1 MVDKVRKHF
10 VRIVTDNEISRDD
23 IVDFFDVVQSVV
35 PTKVFSSF
43 DGNGNKVKAEVVH
56 YESDDVQVYEV
67 LTEEDTSAEEGTQ
80 IADILAEELKVKNWD
95 FEASTEY

>member
-10 VRIVTDNEISRDD
+10 VRIVTEDEISRDD
-23 IVDFFDVVQSVV
+23 VVDFFDVVQSVV

-43 DGNGNKVKAEVVH
+43 DGSGNKIKAEVVH

-67 LTEEDTSAEEGTQ
+67 LTEEDITQEEGTE
-80 IADILAEELKVKNWD
+80 IANILAEELKVVDWD

>member
-10 VRIVTDNEISRDD
+10 VRIVTENAISRDD
-23 IVDFFDVVQSVV
+23 VVDFFDVVQSVV

-43 DGNGNKVKAEVVH
+43 DGSGNRIKAEVVH

-67 LTEEDTSAEEGTQ
+67 LTEEDITQEEGTE
-80 IADILAEELKVKNWD
+80 IAKILAEELKVVDWD

>member
-10 VRIVTDNEISRDD
+10 VRIVTENEISRDD
-23 IVDFFDVVQSVV
+23 VVDFFDVVQSVV

-43 DGNGNKVKAEVVH
+43 DGSGNRIKAEVVH

-67 LTEEDTSAEEGTQ
+67 LTEEDITQEEGTE
-80 IADILAEELKVKNWD
+80 IATILAEELKVVDWD

>member
-43 DGNGNKVKAEVVH
+43 DGSGNKVKAEVVH

-67 LTEEDTSAEEGTQ
+67 LTEEDISVEEGST
-80 IADILAEELKVKNWD
+80 IADILSAELKVEDWD

>member
-23 IVDFFDVVQSVV
+23 IVDFFDVVQSVT
-35 PTKVFSSF
+35 PTKVFSSY
-43 DGNGNKVKAEVVH
+43 DGSGNKVKAEVVH

-67 LTEEDTSAEEGTQ
+67 LTQEDITAEEGSE
-80 IADILAEELKVKNWD
+80 IADILAAELNVENWD

>member
-10 VRIVTDNEISRDD
+10 VRIVTEDEISRDD
-23 IVDFFDVVQSVV
+23 VVDFFDVVQSVV

-43 DGNGNKVKAEVVH
+43 DGGGNRIKAEVVH

-67 LTEEDTSAEEGTQ
+67 LTEEDITQDEGTE
-80 IADILAEELKVKNWD
+80 IAKILAEELKVVDWD

>member
-1 MVDKVRKHF
+1 MVGKVRKHF
-10 VRIVTDNEISRDD
+10 VRIVTEDEISRDD
-23 IVDFFDVVQSVV
+23 VVDFFDVVQSVV

-43 DGNGNKVKAEVVH
+43 DGSGNRIKAEVVH

-67 LTEEDTSAEEGTQ
+67 LTEEDITQEEGTE
-80 IADILAEELKVKNWD
+80 IANILAEELKVVDWD

>member
-10 VRIVTDNEISRDD
+10 VRIVVEDEISRDD
-23 IVDFFDVVQSVV
+23 IVDFFDIVQSVV

-43 DGNGNKVKAEVVH
+43 DSSGNKVKAEVVH

-67 LTEEDTSAEEGTQ
+67 LTQDDISAEEGTQ
-80 IADILAEELKVKNWD
+80 IAKILAEELDVPDWD

>member
-10 VRIVTDNEISRDD
+10 VRIVTENEISRDD
-23 IVDFFDVVQSVV
+23 VVDFFDVVQSVV

-43 DGNGNKVKAEVVH
+43 DGSGNRIKAEVVH

-67 LTEEDTSAEEGTQ
+67 LTEEDITQEEGTE
-80 IADILAEELKVKNWD
+80 IAKILAEELKVVDWD

>member
-10 VRIVTDNEISRDD
+10 VRIVVEKEISRDD
-23 IVDFFDVVQSVV
+23 IVDFFDIVQSVV

-43 DGNGNKVKAEVVH
+43 DGSGNKVKAEVVH

-67 LTEEDTSAEEGTQ
+67 LTDDDISAEEGTK
-80 IADILAEELKVKNWD
+80 IAEILAEELDVVDWD

>member
-10 VRIVTDNEISRDD
+10 VRIVTEDEISRDD
-23 IVDFFDVVQSVV
+23 VVDFFDVVQSVV

-43 DGNGNKVKAEVVH
+43 DGSGNRIKAEVVH

-67 LTEEDTSAEEGTQ
+67 LTEEDITQEEGTE
-80 IADILAEELKVKNWD
+80 IAKILAEELKVVDWD

>member
-10 VRIVTDNEISRDD
+10 VRIVTDDEISRDD

-43 DGNGNKVKAEVVH
+43 DGTGNKVKAEVVH
-56 YESDDVQVYEV
+56 YESDDETGFFFEQLKQLQQLLGEIFEISPDENQEKKDAK
-67 LTEEDTSAEEGTQ
+67 TE
-80 IADILAEELKVKNWD
+80 K
-95 FEASTEY
+95 

>member
-10 VRIVTDNEISRDD
+10 VRIVTDNEIARDD

-67 LTEEDTSAEEGTQ
+67 LTEEDISAEEGTQ

>member
-35 PTKVFSSF
+35 PTKVFSSY
-43 DGNGNKVKAEVVH
+43 DGSGNKVKAEVVH

-67 LTEEDTSAEEGTQ
+67 LTEEDISADEGSQ
-80 IADILAEELKVKNWD
+80 IADILAVELKVVNWD
-95 FEASTEY
+95 FEASTEN

>member
-10 VRIVTDNEISRDD
+10 VRIVTENEISRDD

-43 DGNGNKVKAEVVH
+43 DGSGNRVKAEVVH
-56 YESDDVQVYEV
+56 YESDDVQVYEG
-67 LTEEDTSAEEGTQ
+67 LTEEDITKEEGTE
-80 IADILAEELKVKNWD
+80 IAKILAEELKVVDWD